1 MADPPQSGM
10 GRTVI
15 VMLDNQCASPCY
27 GFDTDQREVHAMSP
41 EILDEVLEWVSHLQP
56 SPPDLLY
63 MVGAPQA
70 LGEEVREVLAD
81 IAGCVICAP
90 LPRTAQ
96 EQAGL
101 PFAATQL
108 VVFPSLAAFEK
119 DPDLLGG
126 RAGVVHLGPEEIS
139 RWFQAV
145 RGRTTEVRLRFR
157 PKHLPGW
164 TRSDLRAYLCQRSE
178 LETLQ
183 QYLTKAGVSVGWE
196 LHAVSRCPARRSL
209 ATIGPDGLCYP
220 CPTFYYAGQT
230 AGLGALKTLAGD
242 RVFLPDGE
250 PQCRFCQS
258 EGCEVCLFY
267 ASGQA
272 GRGEVTACDFP
283 TEKRNAA
290 VPPHIRTAPKPSPSR
305 GGGEFFR
312 KSRKAWAVRRE
323 RLRRALAQKARI
335 WATRPSRSRTLYY
348 RLIHAPFVVKRIPPP
363 LSFRESPLIQH
374 SRELGAC
381 VHEGLPE
388 IQEYHEVFFV
398 PGLRAVYDDH
408 GVLIRSSVSR
418 GGVGAIKSGTPPERI
433 DAAQAERSPV
443 VDKALFGG
451 IVSCGHFGH
460 FLLESLSRLWPFAIP
475 SMAQEVSDCDILYW
489 SPDGKTGDAVLRPG
503 RVILASL
510 GIDAQVRLLDQPVL
524 IRKLII
530 PGQATILKKPAS
542 EIYPIFRTL
551 LKTAGDRITRMYR
564 QSRKEEYTEN
574 VYLSRSRLSFRQRN
588 CVNEKRLEALLQTH
602 GFGIFHPQE
611 MSLADQIGLWDRAQI
626 VVGTWGSALHT
637 MLFSEVS
644 QKTIL
649 CLTDGN
655 HEGAFTGVDRI
666 CGADTKYVRCMY
678 PHPFCMKRDVLKD
691 RIIDVPSACQA
702 ILQYI

>member
-1 MADPPQSGM
+1 VEIESMADPPQSGM

-418 GGVGAIKSGTPPERI
+418 SAPPPACI
-433 DAAQAERSPV
+433 DVPRVEHSPII
-443 VDKALFGG
+443 DRGLFGG
-451 IVSCGHFGH
+451 VIFPHFGH
-460 FLLESLSRLWPFAIP
+460 FLCESLCRLWPFAVP

-489 SPDGKTGDAVLRPG
+489 SPDGKAGDTVLRPG

-510 GIDAQVRLLDQPVL
+510 GIDTQVHTVHRPVL

-530 PGQATILKKPAS
+530 PNQAILLNGQ
-542 EIYPIFRTL
+542 IYPIFRTL

-564 QSRKEEYTEN
+564 QSRKEEYADK
-574 VYLSRSRLSFRQRN
+574 VYLSRSKLPFRQRT
-588 CVNEKRLEALLQTH
+588 CVNEKRLEALLQYH

-611 MSLADQIGLWDRAQI
+611 MPLVDQIGLWDRAQI
-626 VVGTWGSALHT
+626 VVGTWGAAFDT

-649 CLTDGN
+649 CLTDGG
-655 HEGAFTGVDRI
+655 HDRTFIGVDRI
-666 CGADTKYVRCMY
+666 CGADTKYIRCMY
-678 PHPFCMKRDVLKD
+678 PHPLCTKRGAPKD
-691 RIIDVPSACQA
+691 RIMDVARACQG
-702 ILQYI
+702 ILPYI